1 MFALSLRCARPA
13 GSPPATGRT
22 SAANAAASA
31 NEDSRA
37 LARTD
42 GEALG
47 AAVYIGS
54 AGCRRAAASFDRC
67 RTASAEGEVSSSRD
81 DDLAE
86 DGGESDV
93 GGLASKRRA
102 RRGGSAAS
110 SEAGMDMALAIVP
123 AASIAGSALATAS
136 GAAGCVLAGGAARIP
151 DCKLS
156 KLCAAASVSG
166 WVAPSMR

>member
-13 GSPPATGRT
+13 VSPPAPGRT
-22 SAANAAASA
+22 PAANAAASA

-37 LARTD
+37 LARAD

-54 AGCRRAAASFDRC
+54 AGCPRAAASLDRC
-67 RTASAEGEVSSSRD
+67 KTASAEGEVSSSRD
-81 DDLAE
+81 DDMAE
-86 DGGESDV
+86 DSGESDA

-102 RRGGSAAS
+102 RRRASAAA
-110 SEAGMDMALAIVP
+110 SEAGMDVALATVP

-136 GAAGCVLAGGAARIP
+136 GAAGCAARIP
-151 DCKLS
+151 DCKFS